1 MEFDEL
7 LISTGVDSLIKL
19 IEERKKIELNMA
31 AKLVGIP
38 ASTIED
44 WAHVL
49 EDEGIIK
56 IEYRLGEIN
65 LIWVKAGVEEVKA
78 ERAEFA
84 RRKAAVEED
93 LKRLGEVQRR
103 GREELRQQA
112 ESVEKIF
119 AHFEESFRNLE
130 ELSKQMKGVGVKRAE
145 VSKATVEQ
153 VDGLANKVKGVRES
167 VGLLENQLHEH
178 KKVLE
183 KEDVGKKVEELEE
196 YRKHV
201 EELNTR
207 VEEVLRKADE
217 AVKKAPEKGKVDVGG
232 LEKDMEKLEQEYKKV
247 KDESTAVRELIG
259 EFRQSADVLQ
269 TVRELMKNVS
279 DSSGSVRAELQKHY
293 DQLEAVKKSIP
304 ELEGHLKED
313 LELVA
318 QYEDALKVAH
328 DVMAKLPEKKDL
340 IGHVEEIEKREAEL
354 VAEFRKFEK
363 TLQAVTG
370 NVLAFGDVVG
380 ELKGLRDEV
389 GKVGKEL
396 GKRSKDVFETLDEET
411 ATYNTFQKIKAKTK
425 LSIEQYLAQ
434 MEKIKEESNSVY
446 RQLEALRAET
456 QKQLGEMASAA
467 GSENVQRAVQLL
479 EELEEK
485 KKKLEEV
492 RKLITELNEKSAKIE
507 KNIRILTREAEL
519 ISLRGGGPTE
529 REKEERAEK
538 IRLTAEEQE
547 EFEKKR
553 KELKDLIKRL
563 WDIG

>member
-19 IEERKKIELNMA
+19 IEERKRIELNMA
-31 AKLVGIP
+31 SKLLGIP

-49 EDEGIIK
+49 EEEGVIK
-56 IEYRLGEIN
+56 IEYRLGEVS
-65 LIWVKAGVEEVKA
+65 LVWVKPGVEEIKA
-78 ERAEFA
+78 EKAEFV
-84 RRKAAVEED
+84 RKKAAVEDELRRLED
-93 LKRLGEVQRR
+93 VQRR
-103 GREELRQQA
+103 GRDELRQQA

-130 ELSKQMKGVGVKRAE
+130 ELSKQMKGAGAKRAE

-183 KEDVGKKVEELEE
+183 REDVGKKVAGLDE
-196 YRKHV
+196 YRKQV
-201 EELNTR
+201 EEINAR

-217 AVKKAPEKGKVDVGG
+217 AVKRAPEKGKADVGS
-232 LEKDMEKLEQEYKKV
+232 LEKDMERLEHEYKKV

-279 DSSGSVRAELQKHY
+279 DSSGSVRGELQKHY
-293 DQLEAVKKSIP
+293 GQLEAIKRSIP
-304 ELEGHLKED
+304 ALEAHLKED

-328 DVMAKLPEKKDL
+328 DVMAKLPEKGEL
-340 IGHVEEIEKREAEL
+340 MEHVEEIEKREAEL

-370 NVLAFGDVVG
+370 NVLAFGDTVG
-380 ELKGLRDEV
+380 ELRGLRDEV
-389 GKVGKEL
+389 GKASKEL
-396 GKRSKDVFETLDEET
+396 GKQSKEVFETLDEET

-456 QKQLGEMASAA
+456 QKRLGEMAEAS
-467 GSENVQRAVQLL
+467 GSENVQKAVQLL

-485 KKKLEEV
+485 KKGLEEV
-492 RKLITELNEKSAKIE
+492 RRLILELNEKSAKIE

-519 ISLRGGGPTE
+519 ISLREGGPTE
-529 REKEERAEK
+529 REKGERAEK
-538 IRLTAEEQE
+538 IRLTSEEQE